1 MTYNINP
8 AVGEAREP
16 ANFNA
21 AMGAWDVNAVT
32 ILVGTMT
39 GTAEIVAQDVRDVI
53 AAAGREVEILPMDD
67 LDPSVFGRP
76 GVFLI
81 CSSTYGQGDVPD
93 NAMKFYESVSSRGR
107 DLGHVQYGVVALGDR
122 TYTDTFC
129 HGGKRFD
136 ELLTRLGAT
145 RMGEVM
151 RHDASAGTVPEVVAV
166 EWIRTWLDAL
176 GTAEGEGRLTQAGH
190 ARYCLTVRAQAAE

>member
-1 MTYNINP
+1 MTYNINS
-8 AVGEAREP
+8 AAGEAREP

-21 AMGAWDVNAVT
+21 AMGASDVNAVT

-53 AAAGREVEILPMDD
+53 TATGREVEILQMDD
-67 LDPSVFGRP
+67 LDPSVFERP

-93 NAMKFYESVSSRGR
+93 NAMKFYEAVGQQSPA
-107 DLGHVQYGVVALGDR
+107 LGHVQYGVFALGDR
-122 TYTDTFC
+122 TYADTFC

-136 ELLTRLGAT
+136 ELMARLGAT
-145 RMGEVM
+145 RVGEVM

-176 GTAEGEGRLTQAGH
+176 GTAEAK
-190 ARYCLTVRAQAAE
+190 AA

>member
-1 MTYNINP
+1 MTYNINST
-8 AVGEAREP
+8 AGEARHP

-21 AMGAWDVNAVT
+21 AMRASDVNAVT

-39 GTAEIVAQDVRDVI
+39 GTAEIVAQDMRDVI
-53 AAAGREVEILPMDD
+53 AATGREVEILQMDD

-93 NAMKFYESVSSRGR
+93 NAMKFYEAVGGQSP
-107 DLGHVQYGVVALGDR
+107 DLGHVQYGVFALGDR
-122 TYTDTFC
+122 TYSDTFC

-136 ELLTRLGAT
+136 ELMVRLRATRL
-145 RMGEVM
+145 GEVM
-151 RHDASAGTVPEVVAV
+151 RHDASAGTVPEAVAV
-166 EWIRTWLDAL
+166 EWIQTWLDAL
-176 GTAEGEGRLTQAGH
+176 GTAEAK
-190 ARYCLTVRAQAAE
+190 AA

>member
-1 MTYNINP
+1 MTYNINST
-8 AVGEAREP
+8 AGEARRP

-21 AMGAWDVNAVT
+21 AMRVRDVNAVT

-39 GTAEIVAQDVRDVI
+39 GTAEIVAQDMRDVI
-53 AAAGREVEILPMDD
+53 AASGREVEILQMDD

-76 GVFLI
+76 GAFLI

-93 NAMKFYESVSSRGR
+93 NAMKFYDSVGAESP
-107 DLGHVQYGVVALGDR
+107 DLGHVRYGVFALGDR

-136 ELLTRLGAT
+136 ELMARLKATRL
-145 RMGEVM
+145 GEVM
-151 RHDASAGTVPEVVAV
+151 RHDASAGTVPEAVAV
-166 EWIRTWLDAL
+166 EWVQTWLDAL
-176 GTAEGEGRLTQAGH
+176 GTAEAK
-190 ARYCLTVRAQAAE
+190 AA

>member
-1 MTYNINP
+1 MTYNINST
-8 AVGEAREP
+8 VGEACQP

-21 AMGAWDVNAVT
+21 AMGTSDVNAVT

-39 GTAEIVAQDVRDVI
+39 GTAEIVAQDVRDAI
-53 AAAGREVEILPMDD
+53 AAAGRAAEILPMDD

-93 NAMKFYESVSSRGR
+93 NAMKFYEAMGQQGP
-107 DLGHVQYGVVALGDR
+107 DLGHVQYGVFALGDR

-136 ELLTRLGAT
+136 ELMARLGAT
-145 RMGEVM
+145 RLGEVM

-166 EWIRTWLDAL
+166 EWIQTWLDAL
-176 GTAEGEGRLTQAGH
+176 GTAEAK
-190 ARYCLTVRAQAAE
+190 AA

>member
-1 MTYNINP
+1 MTYNITP
-8 AVGEAREP
+8 ARGEARHP
-16 ANFNA
+16 ANFNSA
-21 AMGAWDVNAVT
+21 IGSSDVNAVT

-53 AAAGREVEILPMDD
+53 AATGREAEILQMDD
-67 LDPSVFGRP
+67 LDPSVFERP

-93 NAMKFYESVSSRGR
+93 NAMKFYDALGQANP

-136 ELLTRLGAT
+136 ELLTRLNAT
-145 RMGEVM
+145 RLGEVM
-151 RHDASAGTVPEVVAV
+151 RHDASSGTVPEVVAV
-166 EWIRTWLDAL
+166 EWIQGWLDTL
-176 GTAEGEGRLTQAGH
+176 GTAEAK
-190 ARYCLTVRAQAAE
+190 AA

>member
-1 MTYNINP
+1 MTYNIIP
-8 AVGEAREP
+8 AVGVAGHP

-21 AMGAWDVNAVT
+21 AMGASDVNAVT

-53 AAAGREVEILPMDD
+53 TAAGRAAEILQMDD
-67 LDPSVFGRP
+67 LDPSVFDRP
-76 GVFLI
+76 GVFLF
-81 CSSTYGQGDVPD
+81 CCSTYGQGDVPD
-93 NAMKFYESVSSRGR
+93 NAMKFYEALGQANP
-107 DLGHVQYGVVALGDR
+107 DLGHVRYGVFALGDR

-136 ELLTRLGAT
+136 ELMARLKATRLGD
-145 RMGEVM
+145 VM
-151 RHDASAGTVPEVVAV
+151 RHDASAGTVPETVAV

-176 GTAEGEGRLTQAGH
+176 GSAEAK
-190 ARYCLTVRAQAAE
+190 AA